1 VIGASPLLRRIAAEH
16 RRTFTT
22 LALLFAANLAL
33 YAFVVY
39 PLGQRVANI
48 EQRDQTAAQGLAA
61 ARADHAQATGTLT
74 GKDRA
79 STELATFY
87 REVLPADLSGA
98 RRLIHLR
105 LQQLARQSGMQFQRW
120 QFERVEDRD
129 STLSSLRTE
138 MILSGSYDDMRTFIH
153 ELETA
158 PEFVVIENVS
168 LAEEDANAGALVVT
182 LQLATY
188 FQDEGR

>member
-1 VIGASPLLRRIAAEH
+1 MTAGSPILRRIVAER
-16 RRTFTT
+16 RRTLTT
-22 LALLFAANLAL
+22 LALLLVANVAL
-33 YAFVVY
+33 YALVVY

-48 EQRDQTAAQGLAA
+48 EQRDQAAEQGLRT
-61 ARADHAQATGTLT
+61 ARAEHAQATGTLT

-79 STELATFY
+79 ATELATFY
-87 REVLPADLSGA
+87 RDVLPADLSGA

-105 LQQLARQSGMQFQRW
+105 LLQLARQSGMEFQRW
-120 QFERVEDRD
+120 EFERVEDRE

-138 MILSGSYDDMRTFIH
+138 MILSGSYNDMRTFIH
-153 ELETA
+153 QLETA

-188 FQDEGR
+188 FRDEGR